1 MALQGF
7 VTKFYH
13 SPRKTNPPN
22 YAEKNK
28 KSKLQMH
35 IYEHVLLMEWGIK
48 ARPLN
53 LHAQ

>member
-13 SPRKTNPPN
+13 SAKKTNS
-22 YAEKNK
+22 YLCRKNK